1 MVQIGRMNTLTVM
14 READFGLYLEGG
26 ELGGILLPKKEIP
39 EGVSV
44 GDNLDV
50 FIYLDTDDF
59 VVATTRKPVV
69 QVGEIA
75 YLKVSEVNRIGAF
88 LDWGMPKELL
98 LPFAEQRGPLEV
110 GQKVVVRVY
119 LDNSD
124 RLAASTKLDKFLD
137 KEPQGLR
144 VGQAVNLFVC
154 RRNDLGYSVVV
165 DNAFWALLHE
175 QDLFRT
181 VRVGQT
187 LPGYIKRILP
197 EGKVDVMLDKPGYG
211 KVDALSQRIL
221 DDLEERGG
229 VSPLGDK
236 SQPEDIYQ
244 AFGISK
250 KAYKMAIGTLKKQG
264 HIEILPEGIRKKM
277 LSN

>member
-26 ELGGILLPKKEIP
+26 ELGGILLPKKEVP

-44 GDNLDV
+44 GDDLDV

-75 YLKVSEVNRIGAF
+75 YLKVAEVNRIGAF

-98 LPFAEQRGPLEV
+98 LPFSEQRGPLEV

-144 VGQAVNLFVC
+144 VGQDVNLFVC

-165 DNAFWALLHE
+165 DNTFWALLHE

-264 HIEILPEGIRKKM
+264 HIEILPEGIRKKT

>member
-26 ELGGILLPKKEIP
+26 ELGGILLPKKEVP

-69 QVGEIA
+69 QVGEVA

-211 KVDALSQRIL
+211 KVDELSQRIL

-264 HIEILPEGIRKKM
+264 HIEILPEGIRKKT

>member
-1 MVQIGRMNTLTVM
+1 MNTLTVM

-26 ELGGILLPKKEIP
+26 ELGGILLPKKEVP

-44 GDNLDV
+44 GDDLDV

-75 YLKVSEVNRIGAF
+75 YLKVAEVNRIGAF

-124 RLAASTKLDKFLD
+124 RLAASTKLDKFLV

-264 HIEILPEGIRKKM
+264 HIEILPEGIRKKT

>member
-165 DNAFWALLHE
+165 DNVFWALLHE

>member
-1 MVQIGRMNTLTVM
+1 VVQIGRMNTLTVM

-124 RLAASTKLDKFLD
+124 RLAASTKLDKFLE

>member
-124 RLAASTKLDKFLD
+124 RLAASTKLDKFLE

>member
-264 HIEILPEGIRKKM
+264 HIEILPEGIRKKT

>member
-1 MVQIGRMNTLTVM
+1 VVQIGRMNTLTVM

-264 HIEILPEGIRKKM
+264 HIEILPEGIRKKT

>member
-26 ELGGILLPKKEIP
+26 ELGGILLPKKEVP

-44 GDNLDV
+44 GDDLDV

-75 YLKVSEVNRIGAF
+75 YLKVAEVNRIGAF

-165 DNAFWALLHE
+165 DNTFWALLHE

-264 HIEILPEGIRKKM
+264 HIEILPEGIRKKT

>member
-26 ELGGILLPKKEIP
+26 ELGGILLPKKEVP

-44 GDNLDV
+44 GDDLDV

-75 YLKVSEVNRIGAF
+75 YLKVAEVNRIGAF

-124 RLAASTKLDKFLD
+124 RLAASTKLDKFLV

-264 HIEILPEGIRKKM
+264 HIEILPEGIRKKT

>member
-211 KVDALSQRIL
+211 KVDELSQRIL